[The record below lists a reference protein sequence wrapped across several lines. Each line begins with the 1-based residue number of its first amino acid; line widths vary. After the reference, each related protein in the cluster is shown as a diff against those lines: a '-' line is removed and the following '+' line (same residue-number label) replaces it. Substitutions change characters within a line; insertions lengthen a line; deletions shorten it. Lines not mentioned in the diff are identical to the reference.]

1 MNQTSQWKWIS
12 FWMSQMKSVAQ
23 SYESGKWMNHILI
36 QLYDS
41 NEFRLVWIRWF
52 ASQMNHLYES
62 NEFYMKSTI
71 QMKCIVHEL
80 NELCIRIIMNQ
91 MTQMN
96 HMLHKA
102 EILLYSMN
110 LWVKWTF
117 FMKSH
122 PSSELQLRLS
132 RWIMRQINYESD
144 NSNFVTHMKKMSEK
158 LKWFMWIAW
167 MNRMNQIHLIWIA
180 WIDRQNL
187 TDESNCRFPEL
198 DKKKINH
205 MNQTN
210 SVFMLMKSR
219 LNQMNC
225 DS

>member
-23 SYESGKWMNHILI
+23 SYESEKWMNHILI

-62 NEFYMKSTI
+62 SEFYMKSTI

-91 MTQMN
+91 MTQTN
-96 HMLHKA
+96 HILHKA

-198 DKKKINH
+198 DKKN
-205 MNQTN
+205 
-210 SVFMLMKSR
+210 
-219 LNQMNC
+219 
-225 DS
+225 